1 MKKNTIEKYAD
12 AMIRIIKMKLTKR
25 GKRLSVVLILLV
37 FYFVY
42 QVITNLWYVGP
53 NWPTEDL
60 IGYCW
65 GSAWECLGE

>member
-1 MKKNTIEKYAD
+1 
-12 AMIRIIKMKLTKR
+12 MKLTKR